1 MEQLTFDQWR
11 ERHDMPLR
19 DLYQKYKD
27 EVKPANNAVTD
38 AEHGYVSYPTFVVNM
53 FLETIHAPDGLKMV
67 IDYLLVEPD
76 EPAAIMEV

>member
-1 MEQLTFDQWR
+1 
-11 ERHDMPLR
+11 MPLR
-19 DLYQKYKD
+19 SIYQDYKD

-76 EPAAIMEV
+76 EPEEIMQV